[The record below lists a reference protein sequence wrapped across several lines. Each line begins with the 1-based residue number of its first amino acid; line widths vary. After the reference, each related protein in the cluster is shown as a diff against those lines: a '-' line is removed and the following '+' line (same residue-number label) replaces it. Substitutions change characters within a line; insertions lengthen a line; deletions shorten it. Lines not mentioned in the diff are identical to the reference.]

1 MSRESEAEPAGGT
14 QLPGVLPEALF
25 AELVAFRRDVHMH
38 PELGNQEFRTTAAIK
53 ARLEKAGLKPRVL
66 SGGTGLVCD
75 IGVEEDTP
83 GVRAGAGAAT
93 TRQAP
98 GATTTALTAPGTQT
112 PATATSTA
120 PGARAPLA
128 AAPPAPGVKA
138 PALAASGAPGTSASP
153 DAAPPA
159 PGIEAPGIQPPGIF
173 ALRADI
179 DALPIP
185 DTKATCAYRSTVP
198 DRAHACG
205 HDVHT
210 TVVLGAGLVLAEL
223 HRQGRLPRPVRLIF
237 QPAEEILPGGAADA
251 IEDGV
256 LDGVGRI
263 IAVHCDPRVD
273 AGKIGLR
280 EGAITSACDRLEIA
294 LDGPGGHTARPHLTT
309 DLVTAAARVVVD
321 VPALV
326 GRRVDTRAGLA
337 VTWGRIECGHAPNV
351 IPQHAELSGTVRC
364 LDIEAWRAAP
374 DIVVAAI
381 DEVANMHHAKSEIN
395 YVRGVPPVVN
405 DPEVTGLLR
414 DAMTARRGADSV
426 EGTEQS
432 LGGEDFSW
440 YLEQVPGAMARLGV
454 RTPGERTVR
463 DLHQGNFD
471 ADEHAIT
478 VGVELFTAAALL
490 DAATRTA

>member
-1 MSRESEAEPAGGT
+1 MSQESEAEPVGEAV
-14 QLPGVLPEALF
+14 LPGTLPESLR
-25 AELVAFRRDVHMH
+25 AELVAFRRDLHMH

-53 ARLEKAGLKPRVL
+53 ARLEKAGLHPRVL
-66 SGGTGLVCD
+66 PVGTGLICD
-75 IGVEEDTP
+75 IGEWDGRKP
-83 GVRAGAGAAT
+83 M
-93 TRQAP
+93 
-98 GATTTALTAPGTQT
+98 L
-112 PATATSTA
+112 
-120 PGARAPLA
+120 
-128 AAPPAPGVKA
+128 
-138 PALAASGAPGTSASP
+138 
-153 DAAPPA
+153 
-159 PGIEAPGIQPPGIF
+159 

-185 DTKATCAYRSTVP
+185 DTKSECAYRSTVP

-210 TVVLGAGLVLAEL
+210 TVVLGAGLVLADL
-223 HRQGRLPRPVRLIF
+223 HRQGRLPRPVRLLF
-237 QPAEEILPGGAADA
+237 QPAEEVLPGGAADA
-251 IEDGV
+251 IECGV
-256 LDGVGRI
+256 LDGVGKI

-273 AGKIGLR
+273 AGRIGLR
-280 EGAITSACDRLEIA
+280 TGPITSACDRLEVS

-326 GRRVDTRAGLA
+326 ARRVDSRSGLA
-337 VTWGRIECGHAPNV
+337 MTWGRIESGHAPNV

-364 LDIEAWRAAP
+364 LDLDAWRQAP

-381 DEVANMHHAKSEIN
+381 DEIANLHRAKSEIN

-405 DPEVTGLLR
+405 DPDVTELLR
-414 DAMTARRGADSV
+414 DAMTARRGAQSV

-440 YLEQVPGAMARLGV
+440 YLEHVPGAMARLGV

-463 DLHQGNFD
+463 DLHQGDFD
-471 ADEHAIT
+471 ADESAIT
-478 VGVELFTAAALL
+478 VGVEMFTAAALL
-490 DAATRTA
+490 DAVS